1 MLNFA
6 AMNEGNTPEHES
18 AESQANWFAHQTENF
33 SSIYFGKVP
42 DHIQKEQEGGFNAS
56 QIANAVKLLTD
67 PANRDLRHEVL
78 SALKRNDAR
87 AFMIMLLED
96 KAQQKHRKA
105 LLSACWET
113 GLDFSAYLI
122 NFARLIPEADLE
134 ECIEIATVI
143 DEMHG
148 PFDATQLTEANSL
161 LFGIDEESKK
171 VILEPALFRL
181 KSAQN

>member
-1 MLNFA
+1 
-6 AMNEGNTPEHES
+6 MNESNTPQNEDAASE
-18 AESQANWFAHQTENF
+18 ANWFAHQSENF

-42 DHIQKEQEGGFNAS
+42 DHIRKQPDGGINAA

-67 PANRDLRHEVL
+67 PANRDVRHETL
-78 SALKRNDAR
+78 DALKRNDAR
-87 AFMIMLLED
+87 EFLVMLVEEKSQL
-96 KAQQKHRKA
+96 KHRKA
-105 LLSACWET
+105 LLTACWET

-122 NFARLIPEADLE
+122 NFARIVPEADLE

-148 PFDATQLTEANSL
+148 PFEAAQLNEANSI
-161 LFGIDEESKK
+161 LFAVTDEAKK
-171 VILEPALFRL
+171 AILEPALFRL